1 MFFEQYTKFLALEF
15 SKFYLN
21 QVSFF
26 PKKLIN
32 QLKLFLLNV
41 LFDVF
46 KFKYL
51 NHKKYDYI
59 INPQS
64 NQIDQA
70 QNTSVSS
77 TSDPMS
83 DISLILLTKEILPF

>member
-1 MFFEQYTKFLALEF
+1 M
-15 SKFYLN
+15 
-21 QVSFF
+21 
-26 PKKLIN
+26 
-32 QLKLFLLNV
+32 
-41 LFDVF
+41 
-46 KFKYL
+46 
-51 NHKKYDYI
+51 YDYI